1 MKENKMLIFKAIAF
15 ITLLTSLVIIWVNMI
30 LKQHERTFKQEPL
43 NDSQIDAMMMEWN
56 GYENEPAEVG
66 EIVSQD
72 IFIDSVD
79 NRLYTS
85 KGRLITNNL
94 NE

>member
-30 LKQHERTFKQEPL
+30 LKQPERTFKQEPL
-43 NDSQIDAMMMEWN
+43 NASQIDDMMMEWN
-56 GYENEPAEVG
+56 GYENEPSEVG

-72 IFIDSVD
+72 IFIDNMD
-79 NRLYTS
+79 KGAYTK
-85 KGRLITNNL
+85 KGRLKNNS
-94 NE
+94 NDK

>member
-30 LKQHERTFKQEPL
+30 LKQPERTFKQEPL
-43 NDSQIDAMMMEWN
+43 NASQIDDMMMEWN
-56 GYENEPAEVG
+56 GYENEPSEVG

-72 IFIDSVD
+72 IFIDNMEKGS
-79 NRLYTS
+79 YTK
-85 KGRLITNNL
+85 KGRLKNNS
-94 NE
+94 NDK